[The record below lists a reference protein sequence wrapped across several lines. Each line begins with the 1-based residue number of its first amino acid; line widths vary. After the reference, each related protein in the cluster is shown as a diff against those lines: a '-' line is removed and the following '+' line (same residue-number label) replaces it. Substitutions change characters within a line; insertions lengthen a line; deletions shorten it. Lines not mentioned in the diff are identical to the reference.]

1 MNKICR
7 RFEEEFDGYIG
18 KHNSSIKFDY
28 SIMRND
34 SEYSSSQFYAVKKLY
49 DDYSRRLQNYMVF
62 ADYERLDRWDSLSE
76 LQTMDEDFRKD
87 CDKVCSNEDM
97 LCNIILDICYKK
109 NSTKK
114 FVWSMC
120 GRNIIHNLLKKNDY
134 RIQFPTIDT
143 DGSISYGGER
153 YSVKSQRIEVD
164 E

>member
-1 MNKICR
+1 
-7 RFEEEFDGYIG
+7 
-18 KHNSSIKFDY
+18 
-28 SIMRND
+28 
-34 SEYSSSQFYAVKKLY
+34 
-49 DDYSRRLQNYMVF
+49 MVF

-87 CDKVCSNEDM
+87 CDKICPNEDV
-97 LCNIILDICYKK
+97 LCNIILDVCYKK

-120 GRNIIHNLLKKNDY
+120 GHNIIHNLLKKNEC

-143 DGSISYGGER
+143 DGNISYCGDT
-153 YSVKSQRIEVD
+153 YSVKSKGIEVD